1 LNIVEEFGG
10 RSGSGVGFGS
20 GIVELWRYGDIQM
33 DLGAEEKADVTVW
46 AATHD

>member
-1 LNIVEEFGG
+1 LGEEVGVEWDLVVEF
-10 RSGSGVGFGS
+10 
-20 GIVELWRYGDIQM
+20 VELWRYGGIEM